1 VVAAEKTYTSELYS
15 SRPIGCSTVSAEQ
28 LPSHQRA
35 ELLWHY
41 VYVLLG
47 ETIVRDWHAKNARA
61 TELLDYARIRATS
74 AQNQDRLL

>member
-41 VYVLLG
+41 VLLG
-47 ETIVRDWHAKNARA
+47 ETIVRDWPAKNARA